1 LRIDEPVPRPLKKS
15 EYKIFFES
23 NKLRKTWIDL
33 LAVRRS
39 DLSDAWDFLT
49 RTPLNVTSLSHPMRD
64 DFQFLIAKG
73 VSHQRWQLKLSATDG
88 SRIWY
93 FVEDQSVYIERIF
106 TAHPNQTKN

>member
-1 LRIDEPVPRPLKKS
+1 MGIDNPVPRPLKKS

-23 NKLRKTWIDL
+23 SKVRRAWVDL

-39 DLSDAWDFLT
+39 DLSDAWEFLT
-49 RTPLNVTSLSHPMRD
+49 RNPLKVTELAYPMRK
-64 DFQFLIAKG
+64 DFQVLVANG

-93 FVEDQSVYIERIF
+93 FVDGKNVYIERIF
-106 TAHPNQTKN
+106 TAHPNETK

>member
-1 LRIDEPVPRPLKKS
+1 LRTDDPVPRPLKKS
-15 EYKIFFES
+15 EYKIYFES
-23 NKLRKTWIDL
+23 NKLRKIWVDL

-39 DLSDAWDFLT
+39 DLSEAWDFLT
-49 RTPLNVTSLSHPMRD
+49 RTPLTVTALANPMRGN
-64 DFQFLIAKG
+64 FRLLVANGI
-73 VSHQRWQLKLSATDG
+73 SHQRWQLKLSATDG

>member
-1 LRIDEPVPRPLKKS
+1 LKADDPVPRPLKKS

-23 NKLRKTWIDL
+23 NKLKKTWVDL

-39 DLSDAWDFLT
+39 DLSEAWDFLT
-49 RTPLNVTSLSHPMRD
+49 RTPLTVTALSHPMRSD
-64 DFQFLIAKG
+64 YELLVVNGITR
-73 VSHQRWQLKLSATDG
+73 QRWQLKLSATDG

-93 FVEDQSVYIERIF
+93 FVEDQSVYIEKIF